1 VTVVHYLRKMKCY
14 RWMDSGSKAT
24 ATNPQRGPEMPV
36 TVTNLKQSNMIG
48 VGADSAS
55 QNLKL
60 PNLSL
65 VISKGDNDN
74 DRKLSNKHCDKIH
87 DKNEENRR
95 LLGTSGVS
103 QKKIVIVP
111 SLSVGTVVPTNGLK
125 QRPAVSPTGNNDNV
139 SVGIPST
146 PNGGVSKT
154 EDSKLQNKNGTGS
167 RRLRRPQLIPELE
180 LPGLD
185 ESIRAGHTLPLTM
198 SSLRSLKL
206 EGANGHQ
213 PIIATPGPNWRSSF
227 CFSEAA
233 SHISV
238 RSLAS
243 IGMGSTDGRKVT
255 IRRVPTSPIE
265 LFNVVQSPT

>member
-1 VTVVHYLRKMKCY
+1 
-14 RWMDSGSKAT
+14 MDSGSKPA
-24 ATNPQRGPEMPV
+24 AKNPHRGLEMPV
-36 TVTNLKQSNMIG
+36 TVANSKQNMTG
-48 VGADSAS
+48 ASADSAS
-55 QNLKL
+55 QNLKR

-65 VISKGDNDN
+65 VISKGDNDT
-74 DRKLSNKHCDKIH
+74 DRNVSNKNCDKNH
-87 DKNEENRR
+87 DKNEENSR
-95 LLGTSGVS
+95 LLGTSAVS
-103 QKKIVIVP
+103 QKKIVFVP
-111 SLSVGTVVPTNGLK
+111 KGAVVSSNGVK
-125 QRPAVSPTGNNDNV
+125 QSPAVSPTGNNDSV
-139 SVGIPST
+139 SVGIPPT
-146 PNGGVSKT
+146 PNGGISKT
-154 EDSKLQNKNGTGS
+154 ENSTLQNRNGTGS
-167 RRLRRPQLIPELE
+167 RRLRPPHFIPELE

-213 PIIATPGPNWRSSF
+213 PIITTPGPNWRSSF

-255 IRRVPTSPIE
+255 IRRVPTSPTE
-265 LFNVVQSPT
+265 LFNVVQTPT

>member
-1 VTVVHYLRKMKCY
+1 
-14 RWMDSGSKAT
+14 MDSGSKET
-24 ATNPQRGPEMPV
+24 ATNPQLGPEMPV
-36 TVTNLKQSNMIG
+36 TIANLKQNDVIASC
-48 VGADSAS
+48 ADSAS

-60 PNLSL
+60 SNLPF

-74 DRKLSNKHCDKIH
+74 DTNLSNKQYDNIH
-87 DKNEENRR
+87 DRNEENRR
-95 LLGTSGVS
+95 LLGISGVS
-103 QKKIVIVP
+103 HKKIVIVP
-111 SLSVGTVVPTNGLK
+111 SLSVGTVVPTNGVK
-125 QRPAVSPTGNNDNV
+125 QTAAVSPTGNNDSV
-139 SVGIPST
+139 SVGIPPT
-146 PNGGVSKT
+146 PNGGIAKS
-154 EDSKLQNKNGTGS
+154 EDPKLQNRNGTGN
-167 RRLRRPQLIPELE
+167 RRLRRPQFIPELE
-180 LPGLD
+180 LPGLG

-233 SHISV
+233 SHISL

-255 IRRVPTSPIE
+255 IRRVPTSPTE
-265 LFNVVQSPT
+265 LFNIVQSPT

>member
-1 VTVVHYLRKMKCY
+1 
-14 RWMDSGSKAT
+14 MDSGNKAT

-36 TVTNLKQSNMIG
+36 TLTNMKQNNMIG

-55 QNLKL
+55 QNLTL
-60 PNLSL
+60 PNLSH
-65 VISKGDNDN
+65 VTSKGDNDN
-74 DRKLSNKHCDKIH
+74 GRNLFNKHCDKIH

-111 SLSVGTVVPTNGLK
+111 SLSVGTVASTNGLK
-125 QRPAVSPTGNNDNV
+125 QSPAVTPTGNNDSV
-139 SVGIPST
+139 SVGIPSA

-154 EDSKLQNKNGTGS
+154 EDSKLQNRNGTGS
-167 RRLRRPQLIPELE
+167 RRLRRPQLELE

-213 PIIATPGPNWRSSF
+213 PINATPGPNWRSSF